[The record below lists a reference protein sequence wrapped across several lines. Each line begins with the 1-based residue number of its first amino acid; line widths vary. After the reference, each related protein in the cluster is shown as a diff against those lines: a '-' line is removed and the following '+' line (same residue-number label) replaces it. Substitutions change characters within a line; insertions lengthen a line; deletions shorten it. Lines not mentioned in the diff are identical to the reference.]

1 MADSSTH
8 APLYGDGRKIMM
20 DLLNTL
26 ADTLV
31 PNMLVI
37 SGIVLLL
44 LAVAGRM
51 SISQSIGIDK
61 AEAQE

>member
-1 MADSSTH
+1 
-8 APLYGDGRKIMM
+8 MM

-26 ADTLV
+26 ADTPV